1 MSNAIKFMCAL
12 ALACTTVP
20 THATTPMLAAGGMQS
35 FAVQGGGALS
45 AWGANDFS
53 QLGDGT
59 TVTRASPTQLAGL
72 SGAVSAASGVAH
84 ALLLKNDGSVWGWG
98 NNSYG
103 QVGDNTNA
111 SRTAPVLVG
120 AISGEIAVNV
130 SAGDYHSL
138 ALMDDGSI
146 HSWGLNSSGQLGNG
160 TTTNLPLPLA
170 VSGIA
175 NATAIA
181 AGACHSLAL
190 KGDGTVWAWGCNNA
204 GQLGDYTATQ
214 RNTPVA
220 TWNLNDISAIAAG
233 AYHSLALK
241 KDGTVW
247 AWGSN
252 NAGQLGEPAS
262 TPQRITPV
270 QVAGLSGVVAL
281 AAGFQHS
288 LALKR
293 DGTVWAWGG
302 NDSGQLGDGSLSD
315 RPAPVRA
322 AGLDGTVALAAGYR
336 HSLALRS
343 DGTVRTWGN
352 NSFGQL
358 GDGSTTFRTAPAPAG
373 ALNLGASSNAA
384 PQNGWWW
391 NPAESGRGFVI
402 ETRNNKYFLASY
414 LYADDGRA
422 TWVVASGPVTRA
434 NYLQGRLLAYAN
446 GQTLTGTYRSPLQT
460 ASPGM
465 VTLSFSD
472 ASHATLTWPGGSVP
486 LQRFEIVPGGLAA
499 PPAAFQPES
508 GWWWNASESGR
519 GFALEIQN
527 GSLFLGGYMYDWNGN
542 PVWYVSSGALA
553 RPDFYQGNWILYGN
567 GQTLTGA
574 YRPPV
579 ELNPGAG
586 SVALQFSGTQTATL
600 TLPDGRQ
607 IPLTRFQF

>member
-1 MSNAIKFMCAL
+1 MSNAIKFMSAL
-12 ALACTTVP
+12 ALVCATVP
-20 THATTPMLAAGGMQS
+20 THAATPMLAGGGMQS
-35 FAVQGGGALS
+35 FGVQGNGNGW
-45 AWGANDFS
+45 AWGANDFA

-59 TVTRASPTQLAGL
+59 TAHKSTPVQL
-72 SGAVSAASGVAH
+72 SGMISLAAFSSGVAH
-84 ALLLKNDGSVWGWG
+84 ALALKSDGSVWGWG

-103 QVGDNTNA
+103 QIGDNTNT
-111 SRTAPVLVG
+111 SRTAPVPVG
-120 AISGEIAVNV
+120 GISGEIAVNI

-160 TTTNLPLPLA
+160 TTTSLPLPLG
-170 VSGIA
+170 VSGLA

-190 KGDGTVWAWGCNNA
+190 KGDGTVWAWGCNNS
-204 GQLGDYTATQ
+204 GQLGDYTTTQ
-214 RNTPVA
+214 RNSPTMV
-220 TWNLNDISAIAAG
+220 WNLNDISAIAAG
-233 AYHSLALK
+233 AHHGLALK

-252 NAGQLGEPAS
+252 AAGQLGESSA
-262 TPQRITPV
+262 TPQRIVPA
-270 QVAGLSGVVAL
+270 QIAGLSNVVAI

-288 LALKR
+288 LALKN
-293 DGTVWAWGG
+293 DGSVWAWGL
-302 NDSGQLGDGSLSD
+302 NSSGQLGDGTLND

-322 AGLDGTVALAAGYR
+322 TGLTDAVAIAAGYH
-336 HSLALRS
+336 HSLVLKKEGS
-343 DGTVRTWGN
+343 VWSWGN

-373 ALNLGASSNAA
+373 TLNLGASSNAT
-384 PQNGWWW
+384 PQTGWWW

-422 TWVVASGPVTRA
+422 TWVVASGPLTRA
-434 NYLQGRLLAYAN
+434 NYLQGRLLAYAS

-460 ASPGM
+460 GSPGM

-472 ASHATLTWPGGSVP
+472 ASHATLTWPGGNVP
-486 LQRFEIVPGGLAA
+486 LQRFEITPGGLTA
-499 PPAAFQPES
+499 PPAAFQPEA

-527 GSLFLGGYMYDWNGN
+527 GVLFMGGYMYDWNGN
-542 PVWYVSSGALA
+542 PVWYVSSGQLT
-553 RPDFYQGNWILYGN
+553 RTDLYQGTWLQYAN

-574 YRPPV
+574 YRPPA
-579 ELNPGAG
+579 EMSSGPGG
-586 SVALQFSGTQTATL
+586 VAIQFTDAQTATL
-600 TLPDGRQ
+600 ALPDGRQ
-607 IPLTRFQF
+607 IALTRFQF